1 MDSIP
6 YKKIVEIINEG
17 LYIVNKDRVITYW
30 NNAAERISGFAAD
43 EVVGRSCADDI
54 LKHVDDEGTN
64 LSVKPLRTVS
74 RGKRECTFTTR
85 MAKESLLQFAPSD

>member
-30 NNAAERISGFAAD
+30 NNAAERMKLLG
-43 EVVGRSCADDI
+43 G
-54 LKHVDDEGTN
+54 HVLMT
-64 LSVKPLRTVS
+64 S
-74 RGKRECTFTTR
+74 
-85 MAKESLLQFAPSD
+85 